1 MATRIKDTEVDE
13 QDAARAFAATLQRNL
28 RYVREEEKPELAAV
42 LRRKG
47 WSYRR
52 IAEALTTPY
61 GVVSRWLSGPDLELR
76 QFAAAGRLCAA
87 RRAVQAAAPMAP
99 LAAPDQA
106 DDAATAA
113 VASRI
118 DALATRLDQIVE
130 SLESERQSARG
141 REERLLTAID
151 ELKAAI
157 TALRS

>member
-1 MATRIKDTEVDE
+1 MTARLKDTDVDE
-13 QDAARAFAATLQRNL
+13 VGLDAARAFAATLQRNL
-28 RYVREEEKPELAAV
+28 RFVREDEKPEVAAL

-61 GVVSRWLSGPDLELR
+61 GVVSRWLSGPDLEPR
-76 QFAAAGRLCAA
+76 HFAAAGRLRAA
-87 RRAVQAAAPMAP
+87 RRSAQAAPQATPEK
-99 LAAPDQA
+99 A

-118 DALATRLDQIVE
+118 DELAERLDQVVE
-130 SLESERQSARG
+130 GLERERQTSRG

-157 TALRS
+157 AALKG